1 MLIIQP
7 QKQMMWLIGFQV
19 QLLLQAHMSV
29 CEVLLCG
36 HGGVFWIRVFHN
48 ANTKYAAELLP
59 SLLGEE
65 ALEVGLK
72 TCHR

>member
-1 MLIIQP
+1 
-7 QKQMMWLIGFQV
+7 
-19 QLLLQAHMSV
+19 MSV

-36 HGGVFWIRVFHN
+36 HGGVFWVRVFHN
-48 ANTKYAAELLP
+48 VSTKYAAELLP

-72 TCHR
+72 TCHRKP